1 LFLDWGSV
9 ISFSILLSKIEKM
22 IALDRLFNTTHQ
34 QPVEVIRLLIHHLQV
49 YVTNTSIK
57 EQLQIHPD
65 YPSLLSLSDTL
76 DVWNIQNVALKL
88 ESEQL
93 KELDTPFVA
102 HLYSNDGEY
111 VFVTELNEEYVEFT
125 DGTHKHHHVP
135 INDFYSLWSGIVLL
149 AEATEHSGEKDYQKK
164 RKQELFEVL
173 RTPSIILLFFYFV
186 FVGIWQK
193 GFTNWNEY
201 GFISAKLLGLIFS
214 IFLLQVEQGFGNI
227 LVNNICQIRK
237 AGNCNNVLHSSA
249 SKLFGWLSWSEIGL
263 LYFSGGFLTLL
274 ILSGSHWVLLKILA
288 QEL

>member
-1 LFLDWGSV
+1 M
-9 ISFSILLSKIEKM
+9 KKT

-65 YPSLLSLSDTL
+65 YPSLLSPSDTL

-93 KELDTPFVA
+93 KELEVPFIA

-111 VFVTELNEEYVEFT
+111 VFVTYLNEEYVEFT

-135 INDFYSLWSGIVLL
+135 INDFYSLWLGIVFL
-149 AEATEHSGEKDYQKK
+149 AEATEYSGEKDYQKK

-173 RTPSIILLFFYFV
+173 RIPSP
-186 FVGIWQK
+186 
-193 GFTNWNEY
+193 
-201 GFISAKLLGLIFS
+201 
-214 IFLLQVEQGFGNI
+214 
-227 LVNNICQIRK
+227 
-237 AGNCNNVLHSSA
+237 
-249 SKLFGWLSWSEIGL
+249 
-263 LYFSGGFLTLL
+263 
-274 ILSGSHWVLLKILA
+274 
-288 QEL
+288 